1 MTNFHS
7 YLILYFLDGKYK
19 RQVCDAERRNEG
31 VDNGMRRNGNM
42 SNAAA
47 RYGFGVCK
55 TGIVRKCCDTEAP
68 VREVTA
74 TQKIHL

>member
-1 MTNFHS
+1 
-7 YLILYFLDGKYK
+7 
-19 RQVCDAERRNEG
+19 
-31 VDNGMRRNGNM
+31 M

-55 TGIVRKCCDTEAP
+55 TGIVRKCCDAEAP
-68 VREVTA
+68 VREATA